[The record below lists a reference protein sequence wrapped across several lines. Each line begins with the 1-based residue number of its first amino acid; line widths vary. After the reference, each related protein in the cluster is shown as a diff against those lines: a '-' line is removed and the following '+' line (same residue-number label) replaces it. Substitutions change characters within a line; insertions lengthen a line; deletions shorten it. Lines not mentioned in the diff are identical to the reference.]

1 MVDVSHIGFG
11 GQEGPI
17 LKQESFF
24 VCHVMI
30 SMEGENHFSWIMLK
44 FKKKR
49 QIWFFQLIRHPGY
62 CIFCFFKMADSFCP
76 SWIAKFKLPPN

>member
-1 MVDVSHIGFG
+1 MVDVSHIGF
-11 GQEGPI
+11 EGSRRPHTETRI
-17 LKQESFF
+17 IY

-62 CIFCFFKMADSFCP
+62 CIFCFFKMADSCCP